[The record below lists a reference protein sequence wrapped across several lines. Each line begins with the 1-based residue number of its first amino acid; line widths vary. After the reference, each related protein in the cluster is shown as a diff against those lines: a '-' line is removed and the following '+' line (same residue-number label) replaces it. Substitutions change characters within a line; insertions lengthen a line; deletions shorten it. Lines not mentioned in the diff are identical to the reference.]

1 MDYGQEGNIR
11 IRTAREKDAKGC
23 LEIYAPYVERTAVT
37 FEYEVP
43 SLEEFRERI
52 RKTEEKYPWIVAEK
66 DGKLQGYA
74 YAGPFHARPAYD
86 WAVETSIYV
95 RQDCRGH
102 GIGKKLYEALEQ
114 VLKGQHILNANAC
127 IAWPK
132 QEDEYLT
139 KDSEA
144 FHRRLGYRLAGE
156 FLNGFMHFYTDWENA
171 GYAREYRNR
180 SLVLGKG
187 IQVLNSAGARK
198 ARALDI
204 DENCR
209 LLVEYEDGSREWLRA
224 GEISILSE
232 QQNSF

>member
-1 MDYGQEGNIR
+1 MVPWLLLA
-11 IRTAREKDAKGC
+11 RT
-23 LEIYAPYVERTAVT
+23 YVERTAVT

-66 DGKLQGYA
+66 DGKLLGYA

-95 RQDCRGH
+95 RQDCRGQ

-156 FLNGFMHFYTDWENA
+156 FRQCGYKFGRWYNMIWMEKHLGPHPACPAAVEPFA
-171 GYAREYRNR
+171 GREI
-180 SLVLGKG
+180 GK
-187 IQVLNSAGARK
+187 
-198 ARALDI
+198 
-204 DENCR
+204 EP
-209 LLVEYEDGSREWLRA
+209 
-224 GEISILSE
+224 
-232 QQNSF
+232 

>member
-66 DGKLQGYA
+66 DGKLLGYA

-86 WAVETSIYV
+86 WAVETYIYV
-95 RQDCRGH
+95 RQDCRGQ

-156 FLNGFMHFYTDWENA
+156 F
-171 GYAREYRNR
+171 R
-180 SLVLGKG
+180 
-187 IQVLNSAGARK
+187 
-198 ARALDI
+198 
-204 DENCR
+204 NCR
-209 LLVEYEDGSREWLRA
+209 YKFGRWYNMIWMEKHLGPHPACPAAVEPFAGREI
-224 GEISILSE
+224 GKEP
-232 QQNSF
+232 